1 MEIEKK
7 YLVNRMPEK
16 LEQYDRW
23 EIEQCY
29 LCAHPAIRVRRK
41 NDQYLLT
48 YKNRPGS
55 QSLEESSSL
64 CISQEVEV
72 PLTREAYEHLKKKAD
87 GICIIKTRYRIPYR
101 DHVIELDLFHGSYDG
116 FCLAEVEFCSV
127 QEGMDFTPPEWF
139 GRDVSGDYHYTN
151 SYMALESERS

>member
-29 LCAHPAIRVRRK
+29 LCAHPVIRVRRK

-55 QSLEESSSL
+55 QSSEETSSL

-87 GICIIKTRYRIPYR
+87 GIWT
-101 DHVIELDLFHGSYDG
+101 FFMAAMTGSVWRKWSLVPFRKEWILHRRNG
-116 FCLAEVEFCSV
+116 LAEMSAGTIIIQTVI
-127 QEGMDFTPPEWF
+127 W
-139 GRDVSGDYHYTN
+139 RW
-151 SYMALESERS
+151 RR